1 VDAVLSA
8 GRRRPLPAPHT
19 GSTNGDST
27 KPVVFSGSI
36 VNGNGTIRPSF
47 THSEES
53 LGSKDRPLSGVTPPY
68 WRHQRA
74 ISRAS
79 LISVDSSGT
88 PAITLEDHTEDP
100 DSDSSRGL
108 WAKSVTIDDHVLVE
122 GKTGV
127 GAYVVWNCKVQ
138 TLEGGQMMIRMRYS
152 EFDDLRK
159 RLLAAFPHAK
169 HALPAL
175 PPKSVFFKFRSSFLE
190 SRRVGL
196 AYFLNCVLLNP
207 EFSGSPVLKD
217 FLFSHLC

>member
-1 VDAVLSA
+1 MESGNILSA
-8 GRRRPLPAPHT
+8 GRRRLFSALRP

-27 KPVVFSGSI
+27 KPVIFSGSV
-36 VNGNGTIRPSF
+36 VNGNGIRPSL

-79 LISVDSSGT
+79 LISVDSTGT

-108 WAKSVTIDDHVLVE
+108 WAKSVTIDDHVFVE

-152 EFDDLRK
+152 QFDDLRK

-169 HALPAL
+169 DALPAL
-175 PPKSVFFKFRSSFLE
+175 PPKSVFCMLY
-190 SRRVGL
+190 L
-196 AYFLNCVLLNP
+196 
-207 EFSGSPVLKD
+207 GSLGGTASLMKW
-217 FLFSHLC
+217 F